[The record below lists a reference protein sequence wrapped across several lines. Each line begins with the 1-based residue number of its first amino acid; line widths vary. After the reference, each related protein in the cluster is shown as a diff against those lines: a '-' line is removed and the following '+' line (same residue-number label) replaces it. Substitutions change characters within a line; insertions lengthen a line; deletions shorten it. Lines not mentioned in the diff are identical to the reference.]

1 MSMQVPGTLGK
12 HQIRRQ
18 LGAGAMGT
26 VYEGWDPVIE
36 RRLAIKTVQL
46 PHAADEETAQAI
58 ARFRREAQA
67 AGRLTHPNI
76 VGVFD
81 YGETDTIAYIV
92 MEFVDGPALKD
103 LLDRHERFSV
113 PTIARIMEDLLAGL
127 QFSHERGVVHRDIKP
142 ANVMLTK
149 EGQAKIADFGI
160 ARIES
165 SSMTQAGTML
175 GTPAYMSP
183 EQFMGLTVDARSDIY
198 SSGVLLYQLLTGER
212 PFDGSMTSIMHKALN
227 TDPPVP
233 SRIAVT
239 VPKAFD
245 TVVGRAMAKRPEDRF
260 ASASDFMAAIRGA
273 IAAPARSPE
282 HDVQATVIAPSR
294 SPKAAAPVTAPL
306 AGSLRADSGP
316 QWSMKSPAI
325 IGAGVAGL
333 ALLGGV
339 GFFLLSGTPN
349 KPVVVSEQTRPP
361 AVAATSVASMPGVA
375 ATPSTP
381 GVDATAGTPGV
392 AGTPSTPGA
401 AATPSA
407 PGVAATPSTPSV
419 AATPSTP
426 GVAATPSTPG
436 VAATPSTPG
445 VAATPSTPG
454 VAATPSTPGV
464 AATPSTPGVAGT
476 PSAAGVA
483 PTASAPDVVA
493 PPGAPATVTPPLA
506 PASSPVLA
514 APAPA
519 APSPLERARLEAQS
533 VPCSVL
539 NVADGPRLSGLA
551 SGGQDL
557 DRLLAGLRDIGPLT
571 DDVARVDRFA
581 CAPIA
586 AVAAFV
592 RQSWDSVP
600 PAFVL
605 RPAQREVT
613 SGARLAVDATTT
625 LPAVY
630 IDIFQA
636 DGSVRHL
643 VRPPRS
649 GTATIPHA
657 EFVAGPG
664 AGPALIVAIGSDV
677 ALDLN
682 PRPEVERAADY
693 LAVLQLRLH
702 GAARPASFQGE
713 VTPLLADVAMVT
725 VLPAVP
731 ITGKPPVGEPR
742 LATNRPSDQQ
752 TVKTPPQPHPQVLR
766 SSRCANIISRAQLG
780 ETLSD
785 GELAALRTECRS

>member
-1 MSMQVPGTLGK
+1 MQVPGTLGK

-67 AGRLTHPNI
+67 AGRLNHPNI

-81 YGETDTIAYIV
+81 YGETDAIAYIV

-103 LLDRHERFSV
+103 LLDRHERFSL
-113 PTIARIMEDLLAGL
+113 PTIVRIMEDLLAGL
-127 QFSHERGVVHRDIKP
+127 QFSHDRGVVHRDIKP

-260 ASASDFMAAIRGA
+260 ASASDFMAAIRSA

-282 HDVQATVIAPSR
+282 HDAQATVIAPSR
-294 SPKAAAPVTAPL
+294 SPKAAAPPVTAPL

-339 GFFLLSGTPN
+339 GFFLLSGTAS
-349 KPVVVSEQTRPP
+349 KPVVVSQQTRPP
-361 AVAATSVASMPGVA
+361 AVAATSVPSMPGVA

-381 GVDATAGTPGV
+381 GGDATAGTPGVAGTPSTPGV

-407 PGVAATPSTPSV
+407 PSI

-426 GVAATPSTPG
+426 GVAATSG
-436 VAATPSTPG
+436 
-445 VAATPSTPG
+445 
-454 VAATPSTPGV
+454 
-464 AATPSTPGVAGT
+464 TPGVAGT

-483 PTASAPDVVA
+483 AT
-493 PPGAPATVTPPLA
+493 APAPEAVPPPAAPASVTPPLA
-506 PASSPVLA
+506 PTSAPVLV
-514 APAPA
+514 APA

-539 NVADGPRLSGLA
+539 NVTDGPRLSGLA

-571 DDVARVDRFA
+571 DDVARVGRFA

-677 ALDLN
+677 PLDLN

-693 LAVLQLRLH
+693 LAVLRPRLH

-713 VTPLLADVAMVT
+713 VTPPLADVAMVT

-731 ITGKPPVGEPR
+731 ITGKPSVSEPQ
-742 LATNRPSDQQ
+742 LATNRPSDQP
-752 TVKTPPQPHPQVLR
+752 TVKTSPQPHPQVLR